1 MTSAQTGNSG
11 RPGKSLLVLALFIAV
26 TLVAGGAIGAL
37 TAPGEWYAALV
48 KPSFNPPSWI
58 FAPVWLTLYVLIGIA
73 GWLVWSRDPH
83 GPALKI
89 WGGQQLLNWL
99 WSPVF
104 FAMHL
109 LWPAV
114 VVIVALFALIVTF
127 IIVSA
132 KIDRRA
138 SWLFVPYVLW
148 VGFAAVLNIS
158 LAVLN

>member
-1 MTSAQTGNSG
+1 M
-11 RPGKSLLVLALFIAV
+11 
-26 TLVAGGAIGAL
+26 
-37 TAPGEWYAALV
+37 
-48 KPSFNPPSWI
+48 
-58 FAPVWLTLYVLIGIA
+58 
-73 GWLVWSRDPH
+73 
-83 GPALKI
+83 
-89 WGGQQLLNWL
+89 NWL